1 MFIAPPTRYIF
12 IHSCLLRFLWFDPLG
27 ESGSAWGDWANYT
40 DSPLRAFEN
49 ETGVAWT
56 GTVSWIQRWK
66 DVEFLWVSWIMVKL
80 LGFNREI
87 MVISWNMNRGF
98 MGFFQQLLDEIGVYI
113 QIGSYWENGDNQS
126 MFIWNISI
134 MLGWTQTIYHVF
146 TMVHMFVYLTIE
158 PFGENNIQ
166 NLSINNG
173 QNMGIWPPNLWYIYI
188 YNVPLVHHL
197 I

>member
-27 ESGSAWGDWANYT
+27 ERKRLGRLGQLHRLSLARLRERDWRSLDRDLHGFSVGKTWNFCELVGFWSSYLDLTEKQWLFHGIWIGGSC
-40 DSPLRAFEN
+40 
-49 ETGVAWT
+49 
-56 GTVSWIQRWK
+56 
-66 DVEFLWVSWIMVKL
+66 
-80 LGFNREI
+80 
-87 MVISWNMNRGF
+87 
-98 MGFFQQLLDEIGVYI
+98 FFQQLLDEIGVYI
-113 QIGSYWENGDNQS
+113 QIGSYWENVDNQS
-126 MFIWNISI
+126 MLIWNIPI

-146 TMVHMFVYLTIE
+146 TMVHMFVCLTIE
-158 PFGENNIQ
+158 PFGENTIQ

-173 QNMGIWPPNLWYIYI
+173 QDMDIWPPNLWYIYR